1 MVYHGRR
8 AADAAHGREMNEHP
22 PSTQGEKGDL
32 REAVRRARLEDAER
46 SDVVAE
52 LRSGALARL
61 ELVAAALAPVLA
73 ELPEGIDL
81 FDHGLVAGEQPRF
94 YVDVLAFVEVDR
106 DRRTYRF
113 LVDTRHG
120 RRVLAASEDVDTI
133 RRAVTDYVARRLV
146 EREKALAADGGLAA
160 TPLPPPANGHGGDL
174 LFAFVMGAI
183 VGATLFYL
191 ALWWKV
197 LG

>member
-1 MVYHGRR
+1 
-8 AADAAHGREMNEHP
+8 MNEQH
-22 PSTQGEKGDL
+22 PSTQGEKDGL

-61 ELVAAALAPVLA
+61 ELVAAVLAPVLA

-120 RRVLAASEDVDTI
+120 RRALAASEDVETI

-146 EREKALAADGGLAA
+146 EREKALAGDGDLAA
-160 TPLPPPANGHGGDL
+160 APLPQAAGGHGGDL
-174 LFAFVMGAI
+174 LFAFVMGAL

>member
-1 MVYHGRR
+1 
-8 AADAAHGREMNEHP
+8 MNEHQ
-22 PSTQGEKGDL
+22 PSAQGEKGEDL

-61 ELVAAALAPVLA
+61 ELVATALAPVLA

-81 FDHGLVAGEQPRF
+81 FDHGLVAGEKPRF

-120 RRVLAASEDVDTI
+120 RRVLAASEDVETI

-146 EREKALAADGGLAA
+146 EREKALAGGGGRARGGVGDGGLAA
-160 TPLPPPANGHGGDL
+160 TPLPQADSGRGGDL
-174 LFAFVMGAI
+174 LFAFVMGGI

>member
-1 MVYHGRR
+1 MVAGQP
-8 AADAAHGREMNEHP
+8 DAAHGREMNDHP
-22 PSTQGEKGDL
+22 PSRQEEKSDL

-46 SDVVAE
+46 SDVIAE
-52 LRSGALARL
+52 LRSRALARL

-73 ELPEGIDL
+73 ELPEDVDL

-120 RRVLAASEDVDTI
+120 RQVLAASEDVDTI

-146 EREKALAADGGLAA
+146 EREKALAADGELAA
-160 TPLPPPANGHGGDL
+160 RPRPQAADGQGGSL